1 MQITLNLATR
11 RYYHR
16 PRFRLIL
23 LLLSAAL
30 ALLIGTGASRL
41 IGLRAEAQRLTQEI
55 SDLDKRLAGHP
66 SGVTEEQF
74 SLHRQQLATLNGLLA
89 QRQQSRL
96 ALLDAL
102 EATLPIGVAYTHIVP
117 EQKDK
122 QVKLEGRVRSLATL
136 SDLLER
142 LGTASGFSKPTLL
155 TTEQMTSQTAPGA
168 PGGLRFVITV
178 GWDGP

>member
-11 RYYHR
+11 RYYNRRH
-16 PRFRLIL
+16 FRLIL
-23 LLLSAAL
+23 LLVCAAL
-30 ALLIGTGASRL
+30 VLLSGIGVSRL
-41 IGLRAEAQRLTQEI
+41 IGLRAESRRLATEI
-55 SDLDKRLAGHP
+55 NALEKRLSGHP
-66 SGVTEEQF
+66 SGVTEQEF
-74 SLHRQQLATLNGLLA
+74 GLHTRQLAALNLLLA

-102 EATLPIGVAYTHIVP
+102 EAALPGGVAYTQILP
-117 EQKDK
+117 EQKDN

-142 LGTASGFSKPTLL
+142 LGSASGFHNPTLL
-155 TTEQMTSQTAPGA
+155 TTEDMTPKATPGA
-168 PGGLRFVITV
+168 PSGLRFVITV